1 MKAIIKSDIKEL
13 NTEIELD
20 DEWTGHF
27 YNKVDDLFTQ
37 RTCSGHN
44 MFLRIKDETS
54 ENQDIWGGALI
65 PGKSYVLSYCCF
77 LDVDITEW
85 PIKNVATLIIEE

>member
-27 YNKVDDLFTQ
+27 YDKVDDLFIQKTFQ
-37 RTCSGHN
+37 GHN
-44 MFLRIKDETS
+44 IFLRIKDETS
-54 ENQDIWGGALI
+54 ENQDLWGGALI
-65 PGKSYVLSYCCF
+65 PNKIYFLSYCCF
-77 LDVDITEW
+77 LDIDAIEW
-85 PIKNVATLIIEE
+85 PMKNVATLIIKE